1 MASFE
6 DQLSELEKVV
16 EQLERGDLS
25 LDESVSLFERGVHLS
40 NACKAQ
46 LSSAESRIQ
55 VLLEPEE
62 HGPVRVEELALTV
75 ADEEIDEEDEELLN
89 LVRYSRAP
97 QLEMTFSGGVCRRC
111 DDILAIPS
119 AGVARRTIQDMPAH
133 GRTHGSTRS

>member
-6 DQLSELEKVV
+6 DQLAELEKVV

-55 VLLEPEE
+55 VLLEPSES
-62 HGPVRVEELALTV
+62 GPVRVEELALTV
-75 ADEEIDEEDEELLN
+75 ADEEGDEDDEEVDEE
-89 LVRYSRAP
+89 
-97 QLEMTFSGGVCRRC
+97 
-111 DDILAIPS
+111 
-119 AGVARRTIQDMPAH
+119 
-133 GRTHGSTRS
+133 

>member
-6 DQLSELEKVV
+6 DQLGELEKVV

-55 VLLEPEE
+55 VLLEPSEA
-62 HGPVRVEELALTV
+62 GPVRVEELALTV
-75 ADEEIDEEDEELLN
+75 ADEEGDEDDEEVDEE
-89 LVRYSRAP
+89 
-97 QLEMTFSGGVCRRC
+97 
-111 DDILAIPS
+111 
-119 AGVARRTIQDMPAH
+119 
-133 GRTHGSTRS
+133 

>member
-6 DQLSELEKVV
+6 DQLAELEKVV

-55 VLLEPEE
+55 VLLEPSES
-62 HGPVRVEELALTV
+62 GPVRVEELALTV
-75 ADEEIDEEDEELLN
+75 ADEEGDEDDEDVDEE
-89 LVRYSRAP
+89 
-97 QLEMTFSGGVCRRC
+97 
-111 DDILAIPS
+111 
-119 AGVARRTIQDMPAH
+119 
-133 GRTHGSTRS
+133 

>member
-62 HGPVRVEELALTV
+62 QGPVRVEELALTV
-75 ADEEIDEEDEELLN
+75 ADEESEEEDEE
-89 LVRYSRAP
+89 VD
-97 QLEMTFSGGVCRRC
+97 EE
-111 DDILAIPS
+111 
-119 AGVARRTIQDMPAH
+119 
-133 GRTHGSTRS
+133 